1 MKKWAKI
8 QGISLLI
15 ILVLNFSSGVIFLK
29 GNDSQ
34 KKEDLPE
41 GKKSEQQKIQD
52 QKGPQQQISD
62 PVIIRKKKPTI
73 RKRRL
78 RPTRPKRAKK
88 TKLENNFTLAVDVD
102 LVNLD
107 VVVTDRSGN
116 FIPNLAVSNF
126 KLYEDKVE
134 QQISNFSPTVAPLTV
149 VMLLEFT
156 RNNAWFF
163 WDDAQMPAFRFIQML
178 RPNDWAAIVSYNMK
192 SKLLTDFTQNKQ
204 ELFGAVSRMSIPNWT
219 ESNLYDALKKTLDN
233 LDEIDGKK
241 AVLLVSTGVDT
252 FSKIN
257 FSTLLKRVRTTDA
270 VIYCLGLGERSSFYG
285 ETYMGSRLDYLQAQN
300 NLKTFAKSTGGK
312 AWFPRFPQEHY
323 GILQQI
329 GIELRNQYSLGYLST
344 NLKQDGKFRKIKV
357 QVVDKNGKKV
367 KRVKARARAGYRKTK
382 G

>member
-1 MKKWAKI
+1 MKKEAKI
-8 QGISLLI
+8 HSISLLI
-15 ILVLNFSSGVIFLK
+15 ILVLNLSSGVIFLK

-34 KKEDLPE
+34 KKEGIPE
-41 GKKSEQQKIQD
+41 DKKAEQQKIQD

-73 RKRRL
+73 RKSRL

-88 TKLENNFTLAVDVD
+88 TKLEDNFTLAVDVD

-116 FIPNLAVSNF
+116 FIPNLKVNNF
-126 KLYEDKVE
+126 RLYEDKIE
-134 QQISNFSPTVAPLTV
+134 QQISNFSPTIAPLTV

-163 WDDAQMPAFRFIQML
+163 WDDSQMPAFRFIQML
-178 RPNDWAAIVSYNMK
+178 RPTDWAAIVSYNMQ

-219 ESNLYDALKKTLDN
+219 ESNMYDALKKTLDS

-257 FSTLLKRVRTTDA
+257 FSTVLKRVRTTDA
-270 VIYCLGLGERSSFYG
+270 VIYCLGLGERSSFHS

-300 NLKTFAKSTGGK
+300 NLKTFAKATGGK
-312 AWFPRFPQEHY
+312 AWFPRFPQEHH

-344 NLKQDGKFRKIKV
+344 NIKKDGKFRKIKV

-367 KRVKARARAGYRKTK
+367 KRVKARTRAGYRKTK